1 MGIINVWHT
10 MMMMAEPHGVRS
22 NLPRSYI
29 HSTAGIFYFI
39 ARPSFGL
46 KDCVCAIIPTQRNFS
61 VCFLSL
67 PPDDHCL
74 FLCFASMGG
83 YLISEICCCRKL
95 WSGLFWKAQE
105 DFYYR
110 QSQKISPSRNHD
122 THFGLTS
129 WLHTPPPPPLRCLLP
144 KPRRALLMMIFLHI
158 RRKIRRRRNFHW
170 SWGQGA
176 KNERSTGQFEVWCS
190 KCDH

>member
-29 HSTAGIFYFI
+29 HSTGIFYFI

-110 QSQKISPSRNHD
+110 QSQKISPLFFN
-122 THFGLTS
+122 FV
-129 WLHTPPPPPLRCLLP
+129 LL
-144 KPRRALLMMIFLHI
+144 LEHSLSTCMVTVVEFLGVSGEI
-158 RRKIRRRRNFHW
+158 
-170 SWGQGA
+170 Q
-176 KNERSTGQFEVWCS
+176 
-190 KCDH
+190 

>member
-10 MMMMAEPHGVRS
+10 MMMMMAEPHGVRS
-22 NLPRSYI
+22 NLPWSYI
-29 HSTAGIFYFI
+29 HTGGFFFTSSL
-39 ARPSFGL
+39 PSFGL

-129 WLHTPPPPPLRCLLP
+129 WLHTPPPPPHARTKKSSSNDDISTYSP
-144 KPRRALLMMIFLHI
+144 EKSGVGVIFIEAGDRAQKT
-158 RRKIRRRRNFHW
+158 RD
-170 SWGQGA
+170 
-176 KNERSTGQFEVWCS
+176 STGQFEVWCS